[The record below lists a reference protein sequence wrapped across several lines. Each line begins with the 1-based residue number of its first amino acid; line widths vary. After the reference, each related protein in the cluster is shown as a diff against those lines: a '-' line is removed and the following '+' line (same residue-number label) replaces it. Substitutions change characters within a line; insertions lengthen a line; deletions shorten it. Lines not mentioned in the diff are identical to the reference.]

1 MSGEPGFW
9 AKPRPLGERM
19 LILACFVIPVTAV
32 LAYAIDGTGALVT
45 ALIVGPVLLACVWWR
60 LRKIDTR
67 Q

>member
-1 MSGEPGFW
+1 
-9 AKPRPLGERM
+9 M